1 MQSPTPNSTHHH
13 LSITPQPP
21 KDQAPKDQAPTGKA
35 SAAQDRRRYIRHRVE
50 SPCKLIELKSGRSLP
65 GITRDVSLGGL
76 LVSLRTSIPFQ
87 AGERIKIGVAWRG
100 QAVLDAS
107 TLTDAEVVRASPLF
121 DGQQTLAI
129 RRINTAA
136 LAQAA

>member
-1 MQSPTPNSTHHH
+1 MQTPTPHTPHTPTTPT
-13 LSITPQPP
+13 LS
-21 KDQAPKDQAPTGKA
+21 GK
-35 SAAQDRRRYIRHRVE
+35 DRRRYIRHRVE
-50 SPCKLIELKSGRSLP
+50 SPCKLIELKTGRALP

-76 LVSLRTSIPFQ
+76 LVSLRTAIPFQ
-87 AGERIKIGVAWRG
+87 AGERIKIGVAWKG
-100 QAVLDAS
+100 QAVLDAN

-129 RRINTAA
+129 RRINAAA